1 MSVECECYKLASR
14 NYLHQML
21 YCSFDGFQDSCKK
34 CWCCL
39 RREMIRKEFDKKG
52 FEIFNSGVECWK
64 LVDNLNRFSISP
76 LDEAGVSSD
85 Q

>member
-1 MSVECECYKLASR
+1 M
-14 NYLHQML
+14 
-21 YCSFDGFQDSCKK
+21 
-34 CWCCL
+34 

-64 LVDNLNRFSISP
+64 LADNLNRFSISP